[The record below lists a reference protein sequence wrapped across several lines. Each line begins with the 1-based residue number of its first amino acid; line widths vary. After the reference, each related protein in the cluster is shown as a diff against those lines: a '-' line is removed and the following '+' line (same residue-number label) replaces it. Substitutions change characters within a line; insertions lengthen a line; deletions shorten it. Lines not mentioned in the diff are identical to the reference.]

1 MTILT
6 ESDLAL
12 KTISLEQIDS
22 TQTYLLDALKKGTLH
37 APIAV
42 VASKQ
47 TGGRGSRNND
57 WIGLEGNLFF
67 SFAILKAALPDD
79 LKLESTSIY
88 LSMILKELLVE
99 FGSSVWLKW
108 PNDFYCGDKKIGGT
122 ITNVYKDTIVCG
134 IGLNIKFAP
143 EGSSILDIDVE
154 TGRLLIQYFNLLK
167 SCPSWKQIF
176 SKFELEF
183 DKSRNYFTHV
193 NSKKI
198 SLDAVAL
205 QSDGSI
211 AYNGEKVYS
220 LR

>member
-1 MTILT
+1 M

-12 KTISLEQIDS
+12 KTLFLEQVDS
-22 TQTYLLDALKKGTLH
+22 TQTYLLEALKKGTFK
-37 APIAV
+37 APVAV

-47 TGGRGSRNND
+47 TRGRGSRDNE

-67 SFAILKAALPDD
+67 SFAVSKAELPDD

-99 FGSSVWLKW
+99 LGSSVWLKW

-122 ITNVYKDTIVCG
+122 ITNVFNDIIVCG
-134 IGLNIKFAP
+134 IGLNIKSAP
-143 EGSSILDIDVE
+143 EGSSILDIEVKISK
-154 TGRLLIQYFNLLK
+154 LLAQYFNLLK

-176 SKFELEF
+176 SNFELEF
-183 DKSRNYFTHV
+183 DKSRKFLVHTQ
-193 NSKKI
+193 SKKI
-198 SLDAVAL
+198 PLKAVVL
-205 QSDGSI
+205 LSDG
-211 AYNGEKVYS
+211 AVEFNGEKVYS